1 MPETDDFN
9 KATSSTDVPP
19 PAVAPNA
26 IAPAAVVAE
35 LESLIGQARGA
46 ANEAENLRQAALKSA
61 TDAELARTKAA
72 EHLRELEAKR
82 TSADDEAATIKSLAK
97 TIESRGVSIDD
108 QAKVANKNSDRIVA
122 DGQRTGQL
130 KLQIEQDAQ
139 QSSQAASSLQLLL
152 ADLTAKSEKITP
164 LNDEMTKLWEKVTQ
178 LIATCEQ
185 ASTDTIKFRATA
197 QANTDA
203 TATNNRHVE
212 DGKAYIEAER
222 ARAERAASAA
232 SNKLAETEEA
242 ATAAQ
247 ASLNTANAARDNA
260 STALAEAKGVATA
273 IGELKTAAEADR
285 QVTENLA
292 KTAASMEERVKNYET
307 ELARLTSSY
316 NTMHAKI
323 ESLLPGAASAGLA
336 AAFHQQK
343 RSYSIPRRLWNATF
357 LAALAGL
364 IAIGAVEIYHQWSN
378 PNPEIQQVA
387 RSLLTRLPMA
397 AAFVWLALHAS
408 NKARTASQI
417 QEDYAYKEVVSR
429 AFEGYKK
436 EFGALDQQTRPDSA
450 LGTLCGSV
458 VALIAASPSR
468 VYDKHAHDPTPISS
482 VTELAKEL
490 GTVLKEA
497 KTPPK
502 LLS

>member
-9 KATSSTDVPP
+9 KATASTDVPP

-26 IAPAAVVAE
+26 IAPASAVAE
-35 LESLIGQARGA
+35 LESLIGQVRGA
-46 ANEAENLRQAALKSA
+46 ANEAENQRQAALKSA
-61 TDAELARTKAA
+61 TEAELARTKAA
-72 EHLRELEAKR
+72 EHLRELESKR
-82 TSADDEAATIKSLAK
+82 ASIDDEAATIKSLAK
-97 TIESRGVSIDD
+97 TIEARSVTIDD
-108 QAKVANKNSDRIVA
+108 QAKVAIKNSDRIVA
-122 DGQRTGQL
+122 AGQRVGEL
-130 KLQIEQDAQ
+130 KLQIEQDTQ
-139 QSSQAASSLQLLL
+139 QAADHAVSLRNLL
-152 ADLTAKSEKITP
+152 DELTGKSQKIAPLDDEIKKVSEK
-164 LNDEMTKLWEKVTQ
+164 LTQ
-178 LIATCEQ
+178 LMSACEQ
-185 ASTDTIKFRATA
+185 ASSDTTKLRELA

-222 ARAERAASAA
+222 KRAESAASAA
-232 SNKLAETEEA
+232 TNKLAETEA
-242 ATAAQ
+242 AASSAQ
-247 ASLNTANAARDNA
+247 ASLNLANAARDNA
-260 STALAEAKGVATA
+260 NAALTEAKGVAKA
-273 IGELKTAAEADR
+273 IGELKAAAETDR
-285 QVTENLA
+285 QVTDNLA

-316 NTMHAKI
+316 NGMHAKI

-343 RSYSIPRRLWNATF
+343 RSYSIPRRLWNALF
-357 LAALAGL
+357 LVALAGL
-364 IAIGAVEIYHQWSN
+364 IGIGAVEIYHQWSN
-378 PNPEIQQVA
+378 PNPDIQQTA
-387 RSLLTRLPMA
+387 RSLLARLPMA

-436 EFGALDQQTRPDSA
+436 EFGALDQQMRSDSA

-458 VALIAASPSR
+458 VSLIAASPSR
-468 VYDKHAHDPTPISS
+468 VYDKHAHDPTPMSS

-490 GTVLKEA
+490 GTVIKEA
-497 KTPPK
+497 KTLPK
-502 LLS
+502 PL